1 MAGAFEID
9 YQSDRGFVTAGE
21 DLSTAG
27 KQYLAVALNS
37 DLEVLASAL
46 SAKDP
51 IFGILQNA
59 PLEGV
64 SASVRVDG
72 VSFCI
77 AGAGDIAVG
86 DALVTDGDGKLVT
99 ASTGPAHVVGIC
111 VAAAAADNIGSVDL
125 SFKKYIPA

>member
-9 YQSDRGFVTAGE
+9 YQSDRGYAVAGE
-21 DLSTAG
+21 NLSTAG

-46 SAKDP
+46 SAGDP

-59 PLEGV
+59 PAEGEP
-64 SASVRVDG
+64 ATVRVDG

-77 AGAGDIAVG
+77 AGSGDIAVG
-86 DALVTDGDGKLVT
+86 DLLTPDTDGKLVV
-99 ASTGPAHVVGIC
+99 ASTQDQIVGIC
-111 VAAAAADNIGSVDL
+111 VAAADADNIGSVDL
-125 SFKKYIPA
+125 SRNTVIPS